1 MKKKITMFLVT
12 TLLTASVPVFAVNT
26 GDIKDQVNDNNEK
39 IDVLEQEKSDL
50 QKNKKVINSELNSIL
65 EEIKNT
71 SNSIT
76 NLNSSIQSKE
86 ENIRIKTDE
95 IAEMILKIQEIE
107 ADIVVQKERIS
118 EQEEELRKQEEL
130 LASRVRAAYK
140 SNSVNNIIFTLIE
153 STSIVD
159 FTERLSFIERMV
171 SKDHEIMEL
180 IDSIISTLEVERE
193 KLEASQNAASEIKL
207 SLEQDRVTLEDE
219 KSSLERQKATLER
232 ELDNQKS
239 LEVEKKALLD
249 GLSAEERRIANDI
262 GDIMEENAALE
273 AEIQKLIREA
283 QETARREEEAR
294 RAAEEARRAAEE
306 AKKQE
311 ESQNSGSVSVPEA
324 PKPSTGYIRPVNG
337 RITSPY
343 GYRVHPVYGDRR
355 FHTGVDYAAGYG
367 VPVVSTKSGT
377 VILAKYHASYG
388 NYMIVDHGDGVASLY
403 AHLSGFAASYGQKVS
418 QGQTIGYIGSTGTST
433 GPHLHFEIRVN
444 GVHRNPSDYVK

>member
-249 GLSAEERRIANDI
+249 SLSAEERRIANDI

-388 NYMIVDHGDGVASLY
+388 NYMIVDHGDGIASLY

-418 QGQTIGYIGSTGTST
+418 QGQTIGSIGSTGTST

>member
-159 FTERLSFIERMV
+159 FTERLSGCRWHLQPML
-171 SKDHEIMEL
+171 H
-180 IDSIISTLEVERE
+180 
-193 KLEASQNAASEIKL
+193 
-207 SLEQDRVTLEDE
+207 
-219 KSSLERQKATLER
+219 R
-232 ELDNQKS
+232 ELRHW
-239 LEVEKKALLD
+239 L
-249 GLSAEERRIANDI
+249 
-262 GDIMEENAALE
+262 
-273 AEIQKLIREA
+273 
-283 QETARREEEAR
+283 
-294 RAAEEARRAAEE
+294 
-306 AKKQE
+306 
-311 ESQNSGSVSVPEA
+311 
-324 PKPSTGYIRPVNG
+324 
-337 RITSPY
+337 
-343 GYRVHPVYGDRR
+343 
-355 FHTGVDYAAGYG
+355 
-367 VPVVSTKSGT
+367 
-377 VILAKYHASYG
+377 
-388 NYMIVDHGDGVASLY
+388 
-403 AHLSGFAASYGQKVS
+403 
-418 QGQTIGYIGSTGTST
+418 
-433 GPHLHFEIRVN
+433 
-444 GVHRNPSDYVK
+444 